1 MIRVPVTNEE
11 EAAAALDAMGATPE
25 KKAAFL
31 EALPGLKENA
41 EKMGGGNGYH
51 YERCELRDPRRR
63 EFLPRLKQAAE
74 DMEALARQAVFYG
87 DMDAAAVLLKDA
99 ANVRD
104 VIANK
109 MKKQPAETPRD

>member
-41 EKMGGGNGYH
+41 EKMGG
-51 YERCELRDPRRR
+51 
-63 EFLPRLKQAAE
+63 KVII
-74 DMEALARQAVFYG
+74 M
-87 DMDAAAVLLKDA
+87 KDA
-99 ANVRD
+99 NYGIRAVVNFCRD
-104 VIANK
+104 
-109 MKKQPAETPRD
+109 

>member
-41 EKMGGGNGYH
+41 EKMGGGTVIV
-51 YERCELRDPRRR
+51 
-63 EFLPRLKQAAE
+63 
-74 DMEALARQAVFYG
+74 M
-87 DMDAAAVLLKDA
+87 KDA
-99 ANVRD
+99 NYGIRAVVNFCRD
-104 VIANK
+104 
-109 MKKQPAETPRD
+109 

>member
-41 EKMGGGNGYH
+41 EKMGGG
-51 YERCELRDPRRR
+51 
-63 EFLPRLKQAAE
+63 KQ
-74 DMEALARQAVFYG
+74 LS
-87 DMDAAAVLLKDA
+87 L
-99 ANVRD
+99 
-104 VIANK
+104 
-109 MKKQPAETPRD
+109 